1 MNDEDDQSESPP
13 DWYIEDGLVVFTE
26 SYHLKRGWC
35 CSSDCRHCPFKG
47 ETKDA
52 VELQEQKETKG
63 GQDK

>member
-13 DWYIEDGLVVFTE
+13 DWYIEDGLMVFTE

-47 ETKDA
+47 E
-52 VELQEQKETKG
+52 ESKG
-63 GQDK
+63 E